1 MQVPVYNKEGDI
13 IEAVEVK
20 DSLFGVP
27 FNQGL
32 VHQAMVRQLANARQ
46 GTASTKTRGKV
57 AGSTAKLFRQK
68 GTGRARQ
75 GSIRAPH
82 RRGGGIVFGPH
93 PRSYRMAMPKKMRQ
107 LALKCVLSAKRA
119 EDELILVDDLSLSQP
134 GTKDMMNVLAR
145 LGVNG
150 SALVVTAAPEMNVVK
165 SARNIPGIKTL
176 PVATLNVLDMLSHRQ
191 LVMTVPAVRQAEAIW
206 AG

>member
-1 MQVPVYNKEGDI
+1 MQVPVHNINGDVVQQI
-13 IEAVEVK
+13 EVK
-20 DSLFGVP
+20 DSLFGVA

-46 GTASTKTRGKV
+46 GTADTKTRGRV

-93 PRSYRMAMPKKMRQ
+93 PRSYRQAMPKKMRR
-107 LALKCVLSAKRA
+107 LALKCVLSAKQA
-119 EDELILVDDLSLSQP
+119 EDVLILVDELSLP
-134 GTKDMMNVLAR
+134 HPDTKNMLGILTR
-145 LGVNG
+145 LGVDG
-150 SALVVTAAPEMNVVK
+150 SALVVTAEADSAVVR

-176 PVATLNVLDMLSHRQ
+176 PVSILNVLDLLSYRQ
-191 LVMTVPAVRQAEAIW
+191 LIMTVPAVRQAEDLW

>member
-1 MQVPVYNKEGDI
+1 
-13 IEAVEVK
+13 
-20 DSLFGVP
+20 
-27 FNQGL
+27 
-32 VHQAMVRQLANARQ
+32 
-46 GTASTKTRGKV
+46 
-57 AGSTAKLFRQK
+57 
-68 GTGRARQ
+68 
-75 GSIRAPH
+75 
-82 RRGGGIVFGPH
+82 
-93 PRSYRMAMPKKMRQ
+93 MAMPKKMRQ

-134 GTKDMMNVLAR
+134 GTKDMVNILAK

-176 PVATLNVLDMLSHRQ
+176 PVATLNVLDVLSHRQ
-191 LVMTVPAVRQAEAIW
+191 LVMTIPAVRQAEAIW